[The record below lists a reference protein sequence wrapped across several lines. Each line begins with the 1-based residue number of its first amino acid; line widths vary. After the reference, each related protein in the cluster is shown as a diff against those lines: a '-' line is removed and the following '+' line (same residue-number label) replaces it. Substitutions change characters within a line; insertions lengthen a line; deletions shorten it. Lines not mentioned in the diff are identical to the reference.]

1 MSDGHSKLFPPSSAH
16 RWMHCTASPGAVQ
29 KYKDESGEAAME
41 GTAAHFL
48 LEECLTK
55 GTNAIDYL
63 GREIKVSQD
72 HVSRSFIVSRDMAHD
87 VQTTAIDPVRGLVA
101 AGGVSRVEVTARLPR
116 IDAELFGRFDAF
128 HLDAAL
134 TALTIFD
141 FKYGRLDVSPERN
154 PQLMLYALGVYRE
167 FFNEQPIQKI
177 RLMIG
182 QPRSL
187 TPGPRVK
194 MWECDLDEL
203 LNFELE
209 VRVAVHAVRNAPEF
223 KMGGWCK
230 YCPALGECPASQDQ
244 RKWLSHAL
252 AAVDMGPAEAAKIL
266 ELKMMLDK
274 KIKDAEAVAA
284 NALMIGQEVTGRKLV
299 TETKFRQWRDE
310 EQAKDALYSVYGAQA
325 LKPPTPAQAEKLG
338 ADATDIVAR
347 LSFTPPGG
355 PKVAALDD
363 RRPPFVRRTTEQIF
377 GSTQGA

>member
-16 RWMHCTASPGAVQ
+16 RWMNCTASPDVVQ
-29 KYKDESGEAAME
+29 KYKDTAGPEAME

-55 GTNAIDYL
+55 GTNANDYR

-72 HVSRSFIVSRDMAHD
+72 GVSRGFIVTREMAYD
-87 VQTTAIDPVRGLVA
+87 VQTTGIDPVRALVSQ
-101 AGGVSRVEVTARLPR
+101 GGTSRVEVTARLPH
-116 IDAELFGRFDAF
+116 IDPELFGRFDAF
-128 HLDAAL
+128 HIDGAFDTL
-134 TALTIFD
+134 TVFD
-141 FKYGRLDVSPERN
+141 FKYGRLDVSPQRN
-154 PQLMLYALGVYRE
+154 PQLMLYALGIYRE
-167 FFNEQPIQKI
+167 FFADKPVQKI
-177 RLMIG
+177 RLMVG

-194 MWECDLDEL
+194 DWECDLDEL

-209 VRVAVHAVRNAPEF
+209 ARVAVHAVRSQPEF
-223 KMGGWCK
+223 KMGNWCK
-230 YCPALGECPASQDQ
+230 YCPALGECPASQEQ

-266 ELKMMLDK
+266 ALKTMIEK
-274 KIKDAEAVAA
+274 KIKDAERVAA
-284 NALMIGQEVTGRKLV
+284 DCLMAGQPVEGRKLV

-338 ADATDIVAR
+338 VEAQDIVAR
-347 LSFTPPGG
+347 LSFTPDGG

-377 GSTQGA
+377 GSTQGV